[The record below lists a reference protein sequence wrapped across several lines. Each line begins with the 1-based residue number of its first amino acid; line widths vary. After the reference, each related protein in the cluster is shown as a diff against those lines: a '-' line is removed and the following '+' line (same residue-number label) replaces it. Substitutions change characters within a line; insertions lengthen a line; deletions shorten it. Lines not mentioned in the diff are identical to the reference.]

1 MNEYSAWV
9 AQLKAAQE
17 RNRVLEAARKE
28 KLVAMKKKLLAEEQR
43 TADIQA
49 QAEEL
54 DARTAAL
61 MSQKV
66 DKGKGTDEGD
76 RVREDGKQVFKND
89 DGVVFSVANRQQ
101 GEKDARACLHAY
113 RHTDPRR
120 RAIYF
125 VPEGTILDPALTLAE
140 LSRRAGGSSYG
151 FPTGSQV
158 GFTHG
163 SMFFSVAG
171 LPIMSK
177 AGIEVPEGASFE
189 NPATWIDYFR
199 NREWVFR
206 VVWNDRFEGMNDGL
220 FPLL

>member
-1 MNEYSAWV
+1 ME

-28 KLVAMKKKLLAEEQR
+28 KLAAIKKKLLAEEQR

-89 DGVVFSVANRQQ
+89 DGVVFRVANRQQ
-101 GEKDARACLHAY
+101 GGEGRPGLFACL
-113 RHTDPRR
+113 
-120 RAIYF
+120 
-125 VPEGTILDPALTLAE
+125 PAHRPP
-140 LSRRAGGSSYG
+140 SSSYLFRPG
-151 FPTGSQV
+151 GHNPGPGVNSGRVIASSWGLELWFP
-158 GFTHG
+158 
-163 SMFFSVAG
+163 
-171 LPIMSK
+171 
-177 AGIEVPEGASFE
+177 
-189 NPATWIDYFR
+189 
-199 NREWVFR
+199 
-206 VVWNDRFEGMNDGL
+206 DR
-220 FPLL
+220 